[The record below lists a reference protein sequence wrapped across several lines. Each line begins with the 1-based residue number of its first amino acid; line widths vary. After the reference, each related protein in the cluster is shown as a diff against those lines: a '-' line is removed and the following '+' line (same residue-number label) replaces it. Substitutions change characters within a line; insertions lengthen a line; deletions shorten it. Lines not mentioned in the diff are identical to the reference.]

1 MKTPDILE
9 EIIIAIQDP
18 NVRWVVGAMILIC
31 TSASTVGCFTFL
43 RKRALI
49 GDAIAHAILPGI
61 CLAFMLAQTKNPLI
75 LLLGATLSG
84 WLGVLMIDLIVER
97 SKIKADAALALILS
111 VFYGIGILLL
121 TVIQNSGNAAQS
133 GLDKFLFGSAAA
145 MDQGDV
151 LVFTVFSLLLLL
163 VVIVLFPQLR
173 LISFDREF
181 ALAQGFPVKKL
192 EFTLSMLTVLAIAI
206 GIQAVGVV
214 LMAAF
219 LISPAAAARYWT
231 HRLAKMIVLAVVFA
245 IISGLAGTF
254 ISYAV
259 PRMPTGPWIVTVLTF
274 FTFFSVLL
282 GKRKGVVYAILQ
294 RKRNVQKMLL
304 ENTVKCLYHLGE
316 DDGDFQQPRSR
327 EEILEKRKFQ
337 PGSLEWA
344 ISKLKAKGLIAENKG
359 QVQLTEQGISQGAR
373 ITKIHR
379 LWELYLTQY
388 MHLPADHVHEDAEA
402 IEHIIT
408 PELEQE
414 LESQLQYPLL
424 DPHDRPITYQNEN

>member
-1 MKTPDILE
+1 MKDLIT
-9 EIIIAIQDP
+9 AFQDP

-84 WLGVLMIDLIVER
+84 WLGVLMIDLIVAR

-151 LVFTVFSLLLLL
+151 LVFTGFGIFLLL
-163 VVIVLFPQLR
+163 VVILFFPHFR
-173 LISFDREF
+173 LIAFDREF

-245 IISGLAGTF
+245 ILSGLAGTF

-259 PRMPTGPWIVTVLTF
+259 PRMPTGPWIVTILTF

-282 GKRKGVVYAILQ
+282 GTRKGVVYAILQ
-294 RKRNVQKMLL
+294 RRKNEQKMLL

-316 DDGDFQQPRSR
+316 DDGNFEKPRSR
-327 EEILEKRKFQ
+327 KDMQEKRKFQ
-337 PGSLEWA
+337 PGRLEWA
-344 ISKLKAKGLIAENKG
+344 IRKLKAKGLISENEG
-359 QVQLTEQGISQGAR
+359 RVQLTEKGIGEGAR
-373 ITKIHR
+373 VTRIHR

-388 MHLPADHVHEDAEA
+388 MQLPADHVHEDAEA

-414 LESQLQYPLL
+414 LESQLEYPQQ
-424 DPHDRPITYQNEN
+424 DPHDRPITY